1 MNKRD
6 ATRAVCGVLSLLA
19 FMAGTGGAAVGPA
32 PKSGQAAPISLKA
45 DLTIGVEDGDE
56 SLMFGNVSRV
66 GLDGKGNIYIL
77 DYKFRKIAVFDEAGQ
92 LLRTIAVPAGQG
104 PREATNLSGI
114 AVTPGGTLFI
124 NDTRKVI
131 VYGPDGQHL
140 RTFLIDFMI
149 SSIGCA
155 GAEELVAIGPN
166 GGKILHVF
174 DPAGKLLASFG
185 DTFVPPGEFAP
196 MKDMP
201 MFGAPLLFD
210 CAGDGRI
217 FVLDPHKYEV
227 SVFKDRKLE
236 RTIAGQSELFKPLQK
251 MGRGI
256 VSTAAHVV
264 ASGDLVL
271 VAMQNLD
278 PKAKKTA
285 DVFQGGKQIGPL
297 DIPGTPLNV
306 DAQGRIYFAETD
318 PFPRVVRY
326 AVTKN

>member
-32 PKSGQAAPISLKA
+32 PKSGQDAPISLKV

-77 DYKFRKIAVFDEAGQ
+77 DYKFRKIAVFDEAGR

-104 PREATNLSGI
+104 PREATNLNGI

-155 GAEELVAIGPN
+155 GAEELVALGPN

-201 MFGAPLLFD
+201 MFGAPLLFN

-217 FVLDPHKYEV
+217 FVLDPHRYEV

-256 VSTAAHVV
+256 VSTAAHIV

-271 VAMQNLD
+271 VAFQSLD

-318 PFPRVVRY
+318 PFPRVVRC